1 MEAKGK
7 LQPLPITTA
16 KSKKQLEANGNFKKA
31 LPITTKK
38 QVSDKKQV
46 IGSKW

>member
-16 KSKKQLEANGNFKKA
+16 KSKQLEANGNFKKA

-46 IGSKW
+46 IGSEW